1 MPEICKNMRKIAQ
14 MAMLALFFGACTKV
28 DQPAM
33 QAASGGFKGQES
45 VIFKPVSTIAVGGA
59 GAAEISAYDEETKKL
74 FIVNNTSGKNRID
87 VYDLSDPAKPKFLTS
102 LTTAPYGGGF
112 VNSVDVHG
120 GKLAAAI
127 EAAVKTNNGEVV
139 VLRTD
144 NYAKLAEVTV
154 GALPDMVTFSPDGK
168 LILSANEGEPNDAYT
183 IDPEGSVSII
193 EVENNFVVTT
203 LGFSGFASSEAEL
216 KAKGFR
222 IFGKNASFS
231 QDIEPEYIAVSANSK
246 KAWVTLQE
254 NNGIAR
260 IDLQSKTIEDILPMG
275 YKDYSLAE
283 NAFDVSDRPAN
294 VQRFQPWNNV
304 FGIYEPDGIT
314 VMSDN
319 NVPFVITANEGDA
332 REYPGFTEVVR
343 VNTSG
348 VTLDPLSFPAPAFW
362 SLSKNYWKEDTIL
375 GRLNIHTTIGK
386 ADGKYQQLYSLGGRS
401 FSIWHGQT
409 GELIFDSKNELDKR
423 CVELGIYPDGRSDD
437 KGSEPETV
445 TVGRVGNN
453 YLLFVALERANA
465 VFVYNL
471 TNPRKPSFLQYLPV
485 GVAPEGVC
493 FVPRE
498 KSPNGKSLLIVSN
511 ETGGTVN
518 IFATE

>member
-1 MPEICKNMRKIAQ
+1 MRKLAQ
-14 MAMLALFFGACTKV
+14 LVFAVLLLQACTKF
-28 DQPAM
+28 DQPNL
-33 QAASGGFKGQES
+33 QAAAGGIKGQES
-45 VIFKPVSTIAVGGA
+45 VTFKAVSTIPVGGT
-59 GAAEISAYDEETKKL
+59 GAAEISAYDEQTRKL
-74 FIVNNTSGKNRID
+74 FIVNNTSGNNRID
-87 VYDLSDPAKPKFLTS
+87 VYDLADPSKPKFLTS

-112 VNSVDVHG
+112 VNSVDVSG

-168 LILSANEGEPNDAYT
+168 LILIANEGEPNDAYT

-193 EVENNFVVTT
+193 DVENNYAVTT
-203 LGFSGFASSEAEL
+203 LGFASFASQADAL

-222 IFGKNASFS
+222 IFGKNASFT

-260 IDLQSKTIEDILPMG
+260 IDLVSKTIEEIMPMG

-283 NAFDVSDRPAN
+283 NAFDLSDRPAN
-294 VQRFQPWNNV
+294 VLRFQPWNNV
-304 FGIYEPDGIT
+304 FGIYEPDGIA
-314 VMSDN
+314 VMTDN
-319 NVPFVITANEGDA
+319 NIPFVITANEGDA
-332 REYPGFTEVVR
+332 REYTGFTEVVR
-343 VNTSG
+343 VNTAG
-348 VTLDPLSFPAPAFW
+348 VTLDPLAFPAPAFW
-362 SLSKNYWKEDTIL
+362 SLAKNYWKEDTIL

-386 ADGKYQQLYSLGGRS
+386 TDGKYQQLYSLGGRS

-409 GELIFDSKNELDKR
+409 GELIFDSKNELDRR
-423 CVELGIYPDGRSDD
+423 CVELGIYVDTRSDD

-453 YLLFVALERANA
+453 NLLFVALERANA
-465 VFVYNL
+465 VFVYDVA
-471 TNPRKPSFLQYLPV
+471 NPRKPSFLQYLPV

-498 KSPNGKSLLIVSN
+498 KSPNGKSMLIVSN

-518 IFATE
+518 VFTTE